1 MPQHLVLLST
11 IGVVQEGTIC
21 LITQVE
27 MTPNHIPCE
36 LGQRVVNRV
45 RRTLHIDGAA
55 FLL

>member
-1 MPQHLVLLST
+1 VLLST